1 MNIQS
6 IIKEIFNEEKEIY
19 STVEIAK
26 KLGLSSQSIIKQI
39 TNGNLTAFKIAKV
52 YRIAKYNLIEFLE
65 KNVL

>member
-6 IIKEIFNEEKEIY
+6 IIKEIFNENKEIY
-19 STVEIAK
+19 STTEIAK

-39 TNGNLTAFKIAKV
+39 TNGNLTAFKIGKV

>member
-1 MNIQS
+1 METQNI
-6 IIKEIFNEEKEIY
+6 IREIFNENKEIY
-19 STVEIAK
+19 STTEIAK

-39 TNGNLTAFKIAKV
+39 TNGNLTAFKIGKV

>member
-6 IIKEIFNEEKEIY
+6 IIREIFNENKEIY
-19 STVEIAK
+19 STTEIAK

-39 TNGNLTAFKIAKV
+39 TNGNLTAFKIGKV

>member
-19 STVEIAK
+19 STVEIGK

-39 TNGNLTAFKIAKV
+39 TNGNLTAFKIGKV